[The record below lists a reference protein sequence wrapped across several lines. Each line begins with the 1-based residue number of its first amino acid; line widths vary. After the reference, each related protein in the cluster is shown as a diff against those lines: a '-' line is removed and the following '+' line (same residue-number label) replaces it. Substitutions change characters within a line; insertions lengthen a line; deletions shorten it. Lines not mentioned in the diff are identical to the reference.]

1 MSATPAVFDHEA
13 LWAAL
18 EAQAGGARG
27 RHFRVAFSGGL
38 DSTVLLVA
46 MARLAPRLAPG
57 SLGAI
62 HVDHGLHPDS
72 GRWAAACAARCRQ
85 HGVEL
90 EVLQV
95 DAAHERGESPEA
107 KAREA
112 RYAALRACL
121 RPTEVL
127 LTAHHADDQLE
138 TVLLQLLRGAGVAGL
153 AAMPAQAEFGD
164 GLHWRPLLAYTRA
177 TLLAWARSQA
187 LTGWIEDP
195 ANEDTRLA
203 RNHLRQAVLPGLRA
217 HWPAA
222 AAAVSRA
229 SRHCAEAAGLL
240 DAMAALDAGEGRDD
254 TPLAVAI
261 LRSLPPARGRNL
273 LRWHIRRSGM
283 PVPDERRLRTLL
295 EQLVAAAPDAN
306 PQLRWPGVVAARY
319 ADRLWLIPAVRLEET
334 PAPQDWPDPERPL
347 VLAAGLGQLSLQATT
362 AGGLQARALQAGAWR
377 IGYRHGGERIR
388 LPGRAG
394 SRALKKLFHEAG
406 VPPWLRARIPL
417 LEIAG
422 TLAAVGDLWIDE
434 AWWAPPGTEGWR
446 LCWQGCELPGRQGFH
461 CGRAGHLIT

>member
-1 MSATPAVFDHEA
+1 LSTTPSEFDHEA

-18 EAQAGGARG
+18 EAQPGGARG

-57 SLGAI
+57 ALSAF
-62 HVDHGLHPDS
+62 HVDHGLHSDS
-72 GRWAAACAARCRQ
+72 GKWASACAERCRQ
-85 HGVEL
+85 LGVEL

-95 DAAHERGESPEA
+95 DATRERGESPEA

-112 RYAALRACL
+112 RYSALRARL
-121 RPTEVL
+121 RPAEVL

-153 AAMPAQAEFGD
+153 AAMPAQAVCGD
-164 GLHWRPLLAYTRA
+164 GLHWRPLLAYPRA
-177 TLLAWARSQA
+177 ALLAWARSQA
-187 LTGWIEDP
+187 LAGWLEDP
-195 ANEDTRLA
+195 ANENLRLA

-222 AAAVSRA
+222 AAAVSRTA
-229 SRHCAEAAGLL
+229 RHCAEAAELL
-240 DAMAALDAGEGRDD
+240 DTLAAMDAGEGSEDR
-254 TPLAVAI
+254 TLAVGI
-261 LRSLPPARGRNL
+261 LRRLPPARARNL
-273 LRWHIRRSGM
+273 MRWHIRRSGM
-283 PVPDERRLRTLL
+283 PVPDERRLKTLL
-295 EQLVAAAPDAN
+295 EQILEAAPDAC

-319 ADRLWLIPAVRLEET
+319 ADRLWLIPAAQLKEV
-334 PAPQDWPDPERPL
+334 PVPQDWPEPGQPL
-347 VLAAGLGQLSLQATT
+347 VLAAGLGQLSLQATN
-362 AGGLQARALQAGAWR
+362 AGGLQARAPMAGLWR
-377 IGYRHGGERIR
+377 VGYRRGGERIR

-394 SRALKKLFHEAG
+394 SRALKKLFHQAG

-422 TLAAVGDLWIDE
+422 KLAAVGDLWIDE

-446 LCWQGCELPGRQGFH
+446 LCWQGCELPGHPGFH